1 MYEVFNKQNMLGNN
15 TNMNNNI
22 INCRKNRVA
31 SAVTIALMPI
41 VLSASLTASFSAFS
55 AETSDETSIAKKKNK
70 EIEVIEVTSYR
81 DSITSSLNAKRNA
94 NSVVDSIT
102 ADDIGSFPDSNV
114 AESLQRIPG
123 ISITRSLSGD
133 GESVSIRGFGPGKNV
148 SLVNGQQLSSSSFN
162 LENSLSRGFNY
173 GLLPSTIVQRAEVH
187 KSTEAYLPEGGV
199 GGTINIVTRKP
210 LAQNKELLVVA
221 SGSASY
227 NTLSEDTAPKASAL
241 VSWKLNDKFGALVS
255 LDYSNVDTRRD
266 AVEVLNYKK
275 QSFVTADGSEYNDV
289 LVPGAVGSANF
300 NQNRERKTAMVSLQ
314 YQPSDAIDMNFNYLT
329 SNMEGDNLNTNLI
342 SLNHA
347 GYYKHGKPGTVL
359 DATLNETT
367 NTITSIDYAAPKN
380 GRAGWASAIRR
391 DAKLASESFQYDI
404 KWLGDNLTL
413 KAALGTS
420 NSAGGAG
427 VIKSSKIALSGPTT
441 VSIDDGIGYVQYPDV
456 NTDDLGS
463 ATAWAHG
470 YARKTSDN
478 DNSYIA
484 LDGEYYLDDNFITS
498 VMLGVRY
505 TEATQEQRHIIASN
519 DYHKDTDAHDSLRG
533 PASNI
538 GALSSTPDDFLSG
551 LGGNAIS
558 SYQFIDP
565 SLLDGYGIV
574 YTERAH
580 QGNSY
585 DVTEEIASVY
595 AQANFEHDFDNM
607 LLRGNFG
614 LRYSDQNTETFNFST
629 DLNWKNPDDLEKI
642 NNFDF
647 DFVQIGESS
656 GFLPSVN
663 LILDLQNDWVV
674 RGAYSTVISR
684 PAYEQLAQQLSVKD
698 IKEEDQIDGGATRTA
713 KKGNADLEAFEADK
727 YDLSTEWY
735 YSEGSSV
742 SIGLFYYD
750 IKTFVTTEESL
761 EDLLGDGDLW
771 IVTQPVNKDGG
782 SVKGVE
788 VALSHQFTSLPA
800 PFDGL
805 GIQANYT
812 YVDSDTEETNPLT
825 GEKLPLAG
833 LSESTYNAVLFYSTD
848 QWDARLSY
856 NYRDAYYEQI
866 QFTYPRFND
875 SIARLTA
882 KVKYSFDSG
891 LSLYLQGTNLT
902 DQQNKRY
909 IGDES
914 RPYQTSE
921 VGRNVVAGFDFV
933 F

>member
-1 MYEVFNKQNMLGNN
+1 
-15 TNMNNNI
+15 MNI
-22 INCRKNRVA
+22 TNCRKNKVA

-41 VLSASLTASFSAFS
+41 VLGASLTASFSAFS
-55 AETSDETSIAKKKNK
+55 ADASEETAKAKKKK
-70 EIEVIEVTSYR
+70 EAIEIIEVTSYR

-94 NSVVDSIT
+94 NSVVDSIS
-102 ADDIGSFPDSNV
+102 ADDIGSFPDTNV

-133 GESVSIRGFGPGKNV
+133 GESISIRGFGPGKNL

-162 LENSLSRGFNY
+162 LENGLSRGFNY

-199 GGTINIVTRKP
+199 GGTVNIVTRKP
-210 LAQNKELLVVA
+210 LSQNKELLLVA

-241 VSWKLNDKFGALVS
+241 ASWKVNDKFGALVS
-255 LDYSNVDTRRD
+255 LDYSNVDSRRD
-266 AVEVLNYKK
+266 AVEIYSYKK
-275 QSFVTADGSEYNDV
+275 QSFVTADGTAYNDV

-300 NQNRERKTAMVSLQ
+300 NQNRERKTAMVTLQ
-314 YQPSDAIDMNFNYLT
+314 YQPTDAIDMNFNYLT
-329 SNMEGDNLNTNLI
+329 SDMEGSNLNTNLI

-347 GYYKHGKPGTVL
+347 GYYKHNKPGTVL
-359 DATLNETT
+359 DATLNEAT

-380 GRAGWASAIRR
+380 GRAGWAAAIYR
-391 DAKLASESFQYDI
+391 DAVLESESFQYDI

-413 KAALGTS
+413 KAALGSS
-420 NSAGGAG
+420 NSSGG
-427 VIKSSKIALSGPTT
+427 SGDINVMRNVVSGRTT
-441 VSIDDGIGYVQYPDV
+441 VSIDDGIGYVQYHDETPESIGTGV
-456 NTDDLGS
+456 
-463 ATAWAHG
+463 AWSHAK
-470 YARKTSDN
+470 AKKSSDN

-498 VMLGVRY
+498 IMFGARY
-505 TEATQEQRHIIASN
+505 TEATQEQRQWFVAN
-519 DYHKDTDAHDSLRG
+519 DYHKNTDAHDGLRL
-533 PASNI
+533 PASEI
-538 GALSSTPDDFLSG
+538 GTLSTTPDGFLSG
-551 LGGNAIS
+551 VSDNAIN
-558 SYQFIDP
+558 SYQFLDP
-565 SLLDGYGIV
+565 RNMKDFGINYV
-574 YTERAH
+574 YRAH
-580 QGNSY
+580 SGNSY
-585 DVTEEIASVY
+585 DVTEKIASVY

-607 LLRGNFG
+607 MLRGNVG
-614 LRYSDQNTETFNFST
+614 LRYSDQSTETFNFSNE
-629 DLNWKNPDDLEKI
+629 LNWKNADDLVKL
-642 NNFDF
+642 NDFDF
-647 DFVQIGESS
+647 DFVQTGESAKL
-656 GFLPSVN
+656 LPSMN

-684 PAYEQLAQQLSVKD
+684 PAYIELAQQLFVNNID
-698 IKEEDQIDGGATRTA
+698 PDQVIDGGATRTA

-727 YDLSTEWY
+727 YDLSAEWY
-735 YSEGSSV
+735 YGEGSSISLGV
-742 SIGLFYYD
+742 FYYD
-750 IKTFVTTEESL
+750 IKTFVTTQETQ
-761 EDLLGDGDLW
+761 EDLLGDGDLYL
-771 IVTQPVNKDGG
+771 VTQPVNKEGG
-782 SVKGVE
+782 SVKGIE
-788 VALSHQFTSLPA
+788 AAISHQFTSLPA

-825 GEKLPLAG
+825 GEQLPLAG
-833 LSESTYNAVLFYSTD
+833 LSESTYNAVFFYSTD

-866 QFTYPRFND
+866 QYGYPRFNS
-875 SIARLTA
+875 SIERLTA
-882 KVKYSFDSG
+882 KVKYKFESG

-914 RPYQTSE
+914 RPFQTSE
-921 VGRNVVAGFDFV
+921 VGSNVVAGFDFV